1 MEKRKSARRKCSIS
15 CRLVSRSL
23 NLTGCIEDI
32 AEKGINVTLNPAA
45 RLRDMPEA
53 MTFVVQYRTR
63 KGAMAAMQCRVRR
76 AFRESP
82 DAPVSGLGLEVIS
95 QPEGEELIRGFH

>member
-1 MEKRKSARRKCSIS
+1 MEKRQGVRRKCSIS

-23 NLTGCIEDI
+23 NLSGCIEDI
-32 AEKGINVTLNPAA
+32 ADRGMNISLNPAD
-45 RLRDMPEA
+45 RVKDVPET

-82 DAPVSGLGLEVIS
+82 EAPVSGLGLEVIS
-95 QPEGEELIRGFH
+95 QQEGEEEVGSVH